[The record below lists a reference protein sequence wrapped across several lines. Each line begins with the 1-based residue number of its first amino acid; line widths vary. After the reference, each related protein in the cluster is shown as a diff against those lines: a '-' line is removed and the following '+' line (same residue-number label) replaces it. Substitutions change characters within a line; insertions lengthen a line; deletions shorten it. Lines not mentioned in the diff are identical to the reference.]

1 MIDKVQK
8 TDGYTDGIG
17 RVHKKVRRNCAKRA
31 PKQGSGEKWK
41 QLRRISRKDRKT
53 GNFRRERCENLFQTK
68 IKLKT
73 LMGIIDKG
81 SIRMYTGNGY
91 FEHSQTAKRR
101 KQNV

>member
-1 MIDKVQK
+1 LCKA
-8 TDGYTDGIG
+8 
-17 RVHKKVRRNCAKRA
+17 RSRA
-31 PKQGSGEKWK
+31 GAGEKWK
-41 QLRRISRKDRKT
+41 QLRRFSGKDWKT